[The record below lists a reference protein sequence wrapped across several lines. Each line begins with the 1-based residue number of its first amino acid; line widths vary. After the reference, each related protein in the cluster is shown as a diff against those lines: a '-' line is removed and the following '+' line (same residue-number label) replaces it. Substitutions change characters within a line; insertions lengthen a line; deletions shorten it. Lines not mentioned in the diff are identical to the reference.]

1 MTISDKLN
9 AVNNKEMQSKSLG
22 ALADLLARKNI
33 NIDEIGEI
41 KKISIYQSMMKNEA
55 GEAEVHDLAAIQISP
70 KWESGPEWQIVQ
82 RGPEIKLPKI
92 TTTPT
97 SPEKFK
103 TCVVVPDIQFG
114 FFRNRDGE
122 LEPTHDEA
130 AIKVA
135 LQVIAFV
142 KPDLIVC
149 VGDNLDLPEMGKYVT
164 YPSYAL
170 TTQATIDRATLFC
183 AEMRTAAPTAKI
195 VWLAGNHEERMPKYI
210 VQNAGAAYGLRR
222 GNEPESWPV
231 LSVPFL
237 CRMDDFDVEYR
248 PGYPASDIWVNKKLR
263 IIHGDRVK
271 SSGSTAHVY
280 LNAEKSSVVYGH
292 IHRIETAF
300 KTREDWDGPRTIMA
314 ASPGCLARID
324 GAIPSTKGGVDLD
337 GRPITRHENWQQG
350 LGIVMYED
358 DGDHKFSYECMPI
371 YSGWGMFRGK
381 QFFAEQ
387 QSNPS
392 KPAQRKVSSTKSK

>member
-1 MTISDKLN
+1 VTVSKKLEDL
-9 AVNNKEMQSKSLG
+9 AAKENRSKSLG
-22 ALADLLARKNI
+22 ALADLLAKKNI
-33 NIDEIGEI
+33 NLDEIGEI
-41 KKISIYQSMMKNEA
+41 KKISIYQSMMKNEL

-70 KWESGPEWQIVQ
+70 KWESGPEWPVIQ
-82 RGPEIKLPKI
+82 RGPEIRIPK
-92 TTTPT
+92 TTSKPAPAD
-97 SPEKFK
+97 SFK

-114 FFRNRDGE
+114 FFRNKNGE
-122 LEPTHDEA
+122 FEPTHDED
-130 AIKVA
+130 AIGVA
-135 LQVIAFV
+135 LSIISDI

-183 AEMRTAAPTAKI
+183 AEMRNAAPHAKI

-210 VQNAGAAYGLRR
+210 VQNASAAYGLRR
-222 GNEPESWPV
+222 GNTPDSWPV

-237 CRMDDFDVEYR
+237 CRMDDFGVEYR

-271 SSGSTAHVY
+271 SSGSTANVY
-280 LNAEKSSVVYGH
+280 LNAEKSSVIYGH

-300 KTREDWDGPRTIMA
+300 KTREDFEGPRTIMA
-314 ASPGCLARID
+314 ASPGCLCRID

-337 GRPITRHENWQQG
+337 GRPLTRHENWQQG

-358 DGDHKFSYECMPI
+358 SGQHKFSYECIPI
-371 YSGWGMFRGK
+371 YSGWAMFRGK
-381 QFFAEQ
+381 QFSANEK
-387 QSNPS
+387 SPN
-392 KPAQRKVSSTKSK
+392 KPAKRRATKAG